1 MMDAGPVNGASGP
14 EARGLPTTYT
24 FHRDL
29 RQDGLRSAFIRMA
42 TANPASPMLYA
53 STSPKKTERRS
64 TGGIRGLGCARLAL
78 RLRRAICRIGAAT
91 YDRPLS
97 PSTIKIQA
105 PRPDASLCVGILVG
119 DASTGPSLELEEQG
133 RVEGYLAR
141 LSGGVVAVCS
151 FVIPEAPNWIAEGR
165 EILQHPESA
174 WYAGPPL
181 SDEVQFAWGFTGEGE
196 ELRAAYEIAVDEPPS
211 WTVPGALSGF
221 NGQVRPWAEVPV
233 AVPSGIDPCA
243 LLLMPIGETHPQ
255 LFLHEHARCV
265 HSELQRTANE
275 LVQAHDSGQL
285 DEGWMRLPDG
295 RYFTLIMTRRGGAS
309 PTSRLR
315 ITPNASQVSEQMRE
329 IAPRIC
335 LDGAYQ

>member
-1 MMDAGPVNGASGP
+1 MIISDMPHILRFAVVADDGRRSSEWRVWTGSKKPSDDVYVSPRSSAGRFKISLHKDGYCQSGLTDAIRKHVREEDRAAFDRWDQGP
-14 EARGLPTTYT
+14 EVAPGWRYGYGVL
-24 FHRDL
+24 FAESEL
-29 RQDGLRSAFIRMA
+29 RHI
-42 TANPASPMLYA
+42 
-53 STSPKKTERRS
+53 
-64 TGGIRGLGCARLAL
+64 
-78 RLRRAICRIGAAT
+78 
-91 YDRPLS
+91 DRPLS

-105 PRPDASLCVGILVG
+105 PPPDASLCVGILVG
-119 DASTGPSLELEEQG
+119 DASTGPSLDLGEG

-141 LSGGVVAVCS
+141 LSGGVVAICS
-151 FVIPEAPNWIAEGR
+151 FVIPEVPNWKAEGR

-285 DEGWMRLPDG
+285 DEGWVSLPDG
-295 RYFTLIMTRRGGAS
+295 RYSTLIMTRRAVERAQQAGYG
-309 PTSRLR
+309 
-315 ITPNASQVSEQMRE
+315 
-329 IAPRIC
+329 
-335 LDGAYQ
+335 